1 MTNEGSF
8 QATSL
13 YRIPH
18 ALAVTTRRS
27 RKRHLDANSV
37 FLYTIAM
44 PTISRFFGI
53 AIEMFWRE
61 HNPPHFHA
69 TYAEDEAVFEIESLD
84 IIRGQLPHRAQAL
97 VKEWAELHREALL
110 ENWELCSQL
119 KPPNPVPPLE

>member
-1 MTNEGSF
+1 
-8 QATSL
+8 
-13 YRIPH
+13 
-18 ALAVTTRRS
+18 
-27 RKRHLDANSV
+27 
-37 FLYTIAM
+37 M

-84 IIRGQLPHRAQAL
+84 IIRGELPPRARSL

-110 ENWELCSQL
+110 ENWEPCSQL
-119 KPPNPVPPLE
+119 KPPNPVLPLE